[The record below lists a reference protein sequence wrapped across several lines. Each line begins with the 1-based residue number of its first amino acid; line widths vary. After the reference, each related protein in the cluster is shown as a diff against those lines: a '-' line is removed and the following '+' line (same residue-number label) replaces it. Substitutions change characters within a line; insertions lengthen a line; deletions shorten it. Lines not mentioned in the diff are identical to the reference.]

1 MFEEAHGGAG
11 TIAQMEQSGA
21 LLSGHFA
28 LSSGLHSDRYVQC
41 ALLLESPARAEEVGR
56 ALAGLV
62 EEAVGC
68 GTIGAVASPALGGI
82 VIGHEVA
89 RVLGARSVFAERS
102 SGTLSFR
109 RGFRLKPYE
118 RVLVV
123 EDVVTTGLS
132 TREVID
138 LVRAEGADP
147 VAVASIV
154 DRSGGGVDFG
164 IPFVYLVRA
173 AVANYD
179 PAECP
184 LCKKGLPLVKPGS
197 RTK

>member
-1 MFEEAHGGAG
+1 MLEEAHGGAG

-28 LSSGLHSDRYVQC
+28 LSSGLHSDKYIQC
-41 ALLLESPARAEEVGR
+41 ALLLESPARAEEVGG
-56 ALAGLV
+56 ALAVLV

-89 RVLGARSVFAERS
+89 RALGARSVFAERS
-102 SGTLSFR
+102 SGTLSLR

-132 TREVID
+132 TREVMD
-138 LVRAEGADP
+138 LVKAEGADP

-154 DRSGGGVDFG
+154 DRSGGVDFG

-173 AVANYD
+173 AISNYD

-184 LCKKGLPLVKPGS
+184 LCKKGLPVVKPGS
-197 RTK
+197 RRDT